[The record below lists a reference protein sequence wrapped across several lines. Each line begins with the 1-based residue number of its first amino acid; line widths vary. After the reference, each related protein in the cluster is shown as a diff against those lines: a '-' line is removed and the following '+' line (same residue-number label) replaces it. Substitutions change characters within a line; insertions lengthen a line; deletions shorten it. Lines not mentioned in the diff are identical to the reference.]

1 MKYVSTRGEAEILD
15 FEGVTLAGLAR
26 DGGLYVPES
35 IPSLDAETIRA
46 MAGKPYADVA
56 FTVIKPFVGDTIPDA
71 DLRAMLKDTYGGAV
85 FRHDAVAPLVQL
97 GANEWVLELF
107 HGPTLAFKDF
117 ALQLLGRFFDYFTA
131 KRGQK
136 LTILGATS
144 GDTGSAAIEACRG
157 RENVTIY
164 MLHPKGRV
172 SEVQRRQMTTVLEP
186 NVVNIAVDGTFDDCQ
201 ALVKASFND
210 LKFRDEVGL
219 TAVNSINWARV
230 MAQIVYYFTSASAF
244 GAPDRSVSYSVPTGN
259 FGDIYAGF
267 IAREMGMPIDK
278 LVIATN
284 SNDILARTLQTGS
297 YSKGD
302 VHATLSPSM
311 DIQVSSNFERMMF
324 DLSGRNGSA
333 IKTYM
338 ADFADTGKITL
349 SDAEISKARAVFEAK
364 QVDDKTTSEVMAHL
378 QQATGYV
385 TDPHTAVGIEASKL
399 LNADAAPRV
408 TLSTAHPVKFGEAVQ
423 SATGISPELPSHMAD
438 LYDREEGY
446 AELANDITALQTLIL
461 KGVGQ

>member
-1 MKYVSTRGEAEILD
+1 M
-15 FEGVTLAGLAR
+15 
-26 DGGLYVPES
+26 
-35 IPSLDAETIRA
+35 
-46 MAGKPYADVA
+46 
-56 FTVIKPFVGDTIPDA
+56 
-71 DLRAMLKDTYGGAV
+71 
-85 FRHDAVAPLVQL
+85 
-97 GANEWVLELF
+97 
-107 HGPTLAFKDF
+107 
-117 ALQLLGRFFDYFTA
+117 
-131 KRGQK
+131 
-136 LTILGATS
+136 
-144 GDTGSAAIEACRG
+144 
-157 RENVTIY
+157 
-164 MLHPKGRV
+164 
-172 SEVQRRQMTTVLEP
+172 
-186 NVVNIAVDGTFDDCQ
+186 
-201 ALVKASFND
+201 
-210 LKFRDEVGL
+210 
-219 TAVNSINWARV
+219 
-230 MAQIVYYFTSASAF
+230 
-244 GAPDRSVSYSVPTGN
+244 PTGN